1 MIPARLS
8 RLPDLARDL
17 WWSWNTGRDV
27 FRRLDYSLWRQTSH
41 NPVMM
46 LKRIDAAQLV
56 VAAADPSFLAA
67 YDAAVA
73 ATDAMRAPSAPTWW
87 QSHLG
92 TGAAQGVVAYFSA
105 EFALHP
111 SLPIYAGGLG
121 VLAGDHCKEASDLG
135 IPIVG
140 VGFM

>member
-46 LKRIDAAQLV
+46 LNRIDPAQL
-56 VAAADPSFLAA
+56 DLRGDRS
-67 YDAAVA
+67 
-73 ATDAMRAPSAPTWW
+73 
-87 QSHLG
+87 
-92 TGAAQGVVAYFSA
+92 GVSR
-105 EFALHP
+105 
-111 SLPIYAGGLG
+111 G
-121 VLAGDHCKEASDLG
+121 V
-135 IPIVG
+135 
-140 VGFM
+140 